1 MTRLTDAVEQLEF
14 DLDKHRGDDG
24 FSLLNRRLVLRKAM
38 EAWGRG
44 QYDEGHRD
52 GMRDVRDATR
62 LAGEREREA
71 AEAAAEEGHPD
82 D

>member
-52 GMRDVRDATR
+52 GMRDVHQTANR
-62 LAGEREREA
+62 AGELEREA
-71 AEAAAEEGHPD
+71 AKATEGEPR
-82 D
+82 